1 MLLEDSQYREEQ
13 PKEVLSCSINTED
26 HEDEHDLGK
35 SGGKVVDD
43 DGVDDLENNLTRE
56 TTVIRPRTIETILI
70 AK

>member
-1 MLLEDSQYREEQ
+1 
-13 PKEVLSCSINTED
+13 
-26 HEDEHDLGK
+26 
-35 SGGKVVDD
+35 VVDD